1 MAAYRGRPMRSLQN
15 MSGLAARQ
23 LSLPPLLLEEPSEN
37 EPSENAGAGALQ
49 LLGRRPEDAGADAGS
64 ALAEN
69 AAAWNDDA
77 EQAAIL
83 ER

>member
-1 MAAYRGRPMRSLQN
+1 

-23 LSLPPLLLEEPSEN
+23 LSLPPLPLEEPSEN

-69 AAAWNDDA
+69 AARSTPITPPPLPRNQSWQ
-77 EQAAIL
+77 QATHAIPWK
-83 ER
+83 